1 MRTILYATASPF
13 EWKNR
18 DRPDLDLKLNLRCK
32 QSDTITCSCQKEKRK
47 FRVARMKY
55 GEKLSREQQN
65 LIGEPNKGC
74 KAATFVGELI
84 LASPTSGILTSD

>member
-1 MRTILYATASPF
+1 
-13 EWKNR
+13 
-18 DRPDLDLKLNLRCK
+18 
-32 QSDTITCSCQKEKRK
+32 
-47 FRVARMKY
+47 MKC

-84 LASPTSGILTSD
+84 LASPTSGIPAPPHLYLNIIKVLHPKTNLVAKESWLQK